1 MYSFGERHYKTTRV
15 YELIHDTHSTN
26 KSGLWACFLD
36 PGMLSS
42 LLSSPSCHSEAPF
55 PWRHCWSFHLPS
67 QFEPKLGALPLRL
80 PASPL
85 HHCHSYTCIIDAS
98 CNILEGRTAPYS
110 LHLCVP
116 LKCLAQRRA
125 PIGDAIHVYN
135 SEWLSGD
142 CNKPGAVLETTET
155 YSSELTVAPWN

>member
-15 YELIHDTHSTN
+15 YELILDTHSTS

-42 LLSSPSCHSEAPF
+42 PLASPSCHSEAPF

-116 LKCLAQRRA
+116 SSAWHSGVLLLRMQSTYIIANDSLEIAISQVLFWRLQR
-125 PIGDAIHVYN
+125 PTH
-135 SEWLSGD
+135 
-142 CNKPGAVLETTET
+142 
-155 YSSELTVAPWN
+155 LTSQ